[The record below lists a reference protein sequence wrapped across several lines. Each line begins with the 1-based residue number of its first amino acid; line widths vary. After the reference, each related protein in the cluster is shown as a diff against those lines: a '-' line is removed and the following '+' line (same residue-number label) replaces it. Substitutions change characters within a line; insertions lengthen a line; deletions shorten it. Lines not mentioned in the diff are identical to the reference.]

1 VSQVNTAAPAPVPAP
16 TGPPKLTWAQIAK

>member
-1 VSQVNTAAPAPVPAP
+1 VSEINTAAPAP